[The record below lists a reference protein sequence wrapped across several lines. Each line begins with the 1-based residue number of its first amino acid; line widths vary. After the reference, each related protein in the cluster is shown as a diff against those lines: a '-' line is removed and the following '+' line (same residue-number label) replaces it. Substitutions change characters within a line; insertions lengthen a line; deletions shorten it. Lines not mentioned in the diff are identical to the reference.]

1 MILWKE
7 DLGPTPST
15 HNAVYNYNS
24 SSGRSD
30 VLFQPLREPG
40 TQVVQIY
47 LGKTPIYKTTATKK
61 PFHFYQN
68 KLLLYYS
75 KTHST
80 QFPLS
85 ATKEKSLP
93 WDCNRKQRIV

>member
-1 MILWKE
+1 MILWKK

-24 SSGRSD
+24 SSGKSD
-30 VLFQPLREPG
+30 ALFQRLREPG

-47 LGKTPIYKTTATKK
+47 LGKTPIYKTTIKK